1 MSEDVVSAAIS
12 SVETFLLRLTRVED
26 ASQVSNQSDIL
37 DTMDNVS
44 DTMSPLLAGIAAISL
59 LVGASAS

>member
-1 MSEDVVSAAIS
+1 MVSAAIS

-26 ASQVSNQSDIL
+26 AFQVSNQSDIL